1 MCGRNPC
8 REGPRLPHA
17 SGPARLLA
25 AGPDGGLPRG
35 SRVCSALP
43 GRKWTDGPGAGSS
56 EGLSQNEVKVGN
68 PCSSENLGI
77 DNHGHALR
85 VFYKESI
92 GTRRKGL
99 RKYLNQLEHFRELR
113 PRGAK

>member
-1 MCGRNPC
+1 MKVAQPGGSRAGVLQPRLRKALSGVWEKPC
-8 REGPRLPHA
+8 REGPRLPDA
-17 SGPARLLA
+17 AGPARLLA

-68 PCSSENLGI
+68 SCSSENLGI
-77 DNHGHALR
+77 DNHAHALR

-92 GTRRKGL
+92 
-99 RKYLNQLEHFRELR
+99 
-113 PRGAK
+113 